1 MKLPTATTP
10 ALESITSNRT
20 FTNPKHASCPTTMLT
35 PDFTIALLELL
46 SSLYTDAVMAL
57 AVMALADEGD
67 RAADEFETQIAAIA
81 AFAKQYNIPLYDTPQ
96 RAETDDA
103 VVAD

>member
-1 MKLPTATTP
+1 
-10 ALESITSNRT
+10 
-20 FTNPKHASCPTTMLT
+20 MLT

-46 SSLYTDAVMAL
+46 SSLYTD